1 MPPIGTVDVKSG
13 LVSGTVVSEIQK
25 TVAIAKLPKTKNAA
39 VKHDAAGVLGLM
51 GPNQFY
57 ITIQKNAGLD
67 GRYTALGKV
76 VAGADGLK
84 DVKKGDPIRFIRIT
98 RVGQAAR
105 DFKTDDEA
113 FKKLLGPTKK

>member
-1 MPPIGTVDVKSG
+1 
-13 LVSGTVVSEIQK
+13 
-25 TVAIAKLPKTKNAA
+25 
-39 VKHDAAGVLGLM
+39 M

-57 ITIQKNAGLD
+57 ITLQKNAGLD

-76 VAGADGLK
+76 IAGADGLK
-84 DVKKGDPIRFIRIT
+84 EIKKGDPIRFIRIT

-113 FKKLLGPTKK
+113 FKKLMTPAAKK